1 MNKDILD
8 TDAQQ
13 FILKN
18 INADISSLLLKKPV
32 SEEIKQQELVEQI
45 EAKKK
50 SKIKLKTWF
59 ETRNIYYPN
68 KLNIEQTSSEQTA
81 KYKAELVHGKSL
93 IDLTG
98 GFGVDC
104 FYFSKKIDSITHCE
118 INKNL
123 SDIVQHNYKQ
133 LKCDN
138 ITTLA
143 TNGIEHL
150 KNTSDTF
157 DWIYIDPSRRSDI
170 KGKVFLLNDCLPNVS
185 EHIDLLLSKSN
196 NILIKTSPLL
206 DITNGLNELKF
217 VKEIHIVALKNEVKE
232 LLFVVEKNYT
242 NNVTI
247 ITSNIK
253 NTKTDK
259 FSFSLNQTE
268 IASYSLPKKFLY
280 EPNSAILKSGAFNE
294 VALNFKLQKLHKHS
308 HLYTN
313 DDLIEFP
320 GRTFEITEVI
330 AFNKKEL
337 KKRFKKQQFN
347 ITTRN
352 FPKTVAD
359 IRKELLL
366 KDGGNEYLFF
376 TTNTKNEKIV
386 IQCTKKQAITNKS

>member
-1 MNKDILD
+1 MNKDILN
-8 TDAQQ
+8 TDIQQ
-13 FILKN
+13 FILRN
-18 INADISSLLLKKPV
+18 INTDISSLLLKKPI
-32 SEEIKQQELVEQI
+32 SEKIKQQELVEQI
-45 EAKKK
+45 EAKKRCK
-50 SKIKLKTWF
+50 TKLKTWF
-59 ETRNIYYPN
+59 ETSNIYYPN
-68 KLNIEQTSSEQTA
+68 KINIEQTSSEQTA
-81 KYKAELVHGKSL
+81 KYKAELVYGKSL

-104 FYFSKKIDSITHCE
+104 FYFSKKVDSITHCE

-123 SDIVQHNYKQ
+123 SDIVLHNYKQ
-133 LKCDN
+133 LECYN
-138 ITTLA
+138 INTLA

-157 DWIYIDPSRRSDI
+157 DWIYIDPSRRSEI
-170 KGKVFLLNDCLPNVS
+170 KGKVFLLNDCLPNIT
-185 EHIDLLLSKSN
+185 EHLDFLLQKSD

-206 DITNGLNELKF
+206 DITNGLKELKF

-247 ITSNIK
+247 ITTNIK

-280 EPNSAILKSGAFNE
+280 EPNAAILKSGAFNE
-294 VALNFKLQKLHKHS
+294 IALNFKLQKLHKHS

-320 GRTFEITEVI
+320 GRTFKITEVI
-330 AFNKKEL
+330 PFNKKEL

-359 IRKELLL
+359 IRKELQL

-386 IQCTKKQAITNKS
+386 IQCTKIKVISNKS

>member
-1 MNKDILD
+1 MNKDILS
-8 TDAQQ
+8 TDIQQ

-18 INADISSLLLKKPV
+18 IDTDISSLLLNKPI
-32 SEEIKQQELVEQI
+32 SEDIKQRELVEQI
-45 EAKKK
+45 EAKKRCK
-50 SKIKLKTWF
+50 TKLKTWF
-59 ETRNIYYPN
+59 ETSNIYYPN
-68 KLNIEQTSSEQTA
+68 KLNIEQTSSEKTA
-81 KYKAELVHGKSL
+81 KYKTDLVHGKSL

-104 FYFSKKIDSITHCE
+104 FYFSKKVDTITHCE

-138 ITTLA
+138 INTLA
-143 TNGIEHL
+143 TNGIEYL

-157 DWIYIDPSRRSDI
+157 DWIYIDPSRRSDL

-196 NILIKTSPLL
+196 HILIKTSPLL
-206 DITNGLNELKF
+206 DITNGLKELKF
-217 VKEIHIVALKNEVKE
+217 VKEIHVVALKNEVKE
-232 LLFVVEKNYT
+232 LLFVVEKNYIGE
-242 NNVTI
+242 VSI
-247 ITSNIK
+247 ITANIK

-268 IASYSLPKKFLY
+268 IASYSLPKGFLY
-280 EPNSAILKSGAFNE
+280 ESNAAILKSGAFNE
-294 VALNFKLQKLHKHS
+294 VALSFGLQKLHKHS

-313 DDLIEFP
+313 DNLIEFP
-320 GRTFEITEVI
+320 GRAFEIIDII

-376 TTNTKNEKIV
+376 TTNMKGEKI
-386 IQCTKKQAITNKS
+386 AIHCIKT

>member
-1 MNKDILD
+1 MNKNILKPD
-8 TDAQQ
+8 SQR
-13 FILKN
+13 FILNN
-18 INADISSLLLKKPV
+18 IDTDISSLLLKKPILKD
-32 SEEIKQQELVEQI
+32 IKQQELVEQI
-45 EAKKK
+45 EAKKRCE
-50 SKIKLKTWF
+50 IKLKTWF
-59 ETRNIYYPN
+59 ETNNIYFPN
-68 KLNIEQTSSEQTA
+68 KLNIEQTSSEKTA
-81 KYKAELVHGKSL
+81 KYKANLVNGKSL

-104 FYFSKKIDSITHCE
+104 FYFSKKVDSITHCE

-133 LKCDN
+133 LKCNN
-138 ITTLA
+138 ITTFP
-143 TNGIEHL
+143 TNGIEYI
-150 KNTSDTF
+150 KNTSQTF
-157 DWIYIDPSRRSDI
+157 DWVYIDPSRRSDI

-185 EHIDLLLSKSN
+185 EHLDFLLQKSN

-206 DITNGLNELKF
+206 DITNGVKGLKF
-217 VKEIHIVALKNEVKE
+217 VKEIHVVALKNEVKE
-232 LLFVVEKNYT
+232 LLFIVEKNYT
-242 NNVTI
+242 NEITI
-247 ITSNIK
+247 ITANIK

-259 FSFSLNQTE
+259 FSFSFSQTE
-268 IASYSLPKKFLY
+268 IASYSLPDRFLY

-313 DDLIEFP
+313 NHLIEFP
-320 GRTFEITEVI
+320 GRSFEIIEVI
-330 AFNKKEL
+330 PFNKKEL
-337 KKRFKKQQFN
+337 KKRFKKKQFN

-376 TTNTKNEKIV
+376 TTNIKDEKIV
-386 IQCTKKQAITNKS
+386 IQCIKRQVITSKG